1 VKRPIL
7 AVLAAVI
14 LNAGVFGA
22 APARAATPDSTTQAT
37 PSPAHEHGHRHDYR
51 GHDGDDEGHH
61 RHHYRDHDGYGDYR
75 DGDGHDG
82 RDGRQRRCAG
92 LIVVCLV

>member
-14 LNAGVFGA
+14 LNAGVFGT
-22 APARAATPDSTTQAT
+22 APARATTPDSTTQAM
-37 PSPAHEHGHRHDYR
+37 PSPAHEHGHR
-51 GHDGDDEGHH
+51 GHDDGHH

-75 DGDGHDG
+75 DGEGHEGHEGHDG
-82 RDGRQRRCAG
+82 HEGRQRRCAG

>member
-1 VKRPIL
+1 MKRPIL

-14 LNAGVFGA
+14 LNAGVFGTA
-22 APARAATPDSTTQAT
+22 AARAAAPDSTAQAM
-37 PSPAHEHGHRHDYR
+37 PSPAHEHGHR
-51 GHDGDDEGHH
+51 GHDEGHH

-75 DGDGHDG
+75 DGDGHEG
-82 RDGRQRRCAG
+82 HEGHDGRQRRCAG

>member
-14 LNAGVFGA
+14 LNAGIFGA

-37 PSPAHEHGHRHDYR
+37 PSPAHHYGHR

-75 DGDGHDG
+75 DGDRYDGRDG